1 MSDVN
6 NASRV
11 AQTSEQT
18 KQSNRRWLWRLLW
31 LLLALYILEQD
42 AEGILWSGPLQ
53 TSAGTLAAK
62 FVPTP
67 GFAPGYVQVSDITP
81 DSPMRQAGVTNGDQ
95 IAFDRRFDFVR
106 RLRTGEQV
114 KFSLERDGRMS
125 RHTVAATAMTADPGS
140 QAHSIGILVAG
151 ITGVIITL
159 VGIFFLWVGRGTP
172 SVTWLGI
179 LQITVGM
186 LNIEPGLWTSNPN
199 NFAVLATINL
209 SLIALAPVASFAF
222 AMRFYEENLGSVGP
236 GVGRIWPIYI
246 ALVALTT
253 AMYDYSWL
261 GFTSERET
269 TFISILWSISNY
281 IGFLLTLMMIYL
293 GWKRSISEINRRFSF
308 LLVGFLMF
316 VFAQAIYVT
325 LSGVLQDSNWESSPL
340 IYLANFLIAIAAPA
354 LFAYAILKHKVI
366 DLGFAIN
373 RTLVY
378 GIISFGLL
386 LVFGLIEWVSERILP
401 EESFEATAVVNAGVA
416 LTIFVVF
423 HRVRDFV
430 QHHVERL
437 LFRAWHANEAALRR
451 FLRHAA
457 FVSKPDA
464 LAAAAVAEWCR
475 FSSGARC
482 ALYLRDGDDYAR
494 MTGDLA
500 GAPDRIDRDEKAVVI
515 MRAEHGL
522 IELHE
527 SGSSLAAALAL
538 PFVHRAELHGF
549 VLLASKPSGDS
560 YRPDEIELLG
570 MAAHQIGL
578 DLHALKVEQLESR
591 VLDLEARNGE
601 LRAAISNA
609 AISPSLSIGG

>member
-1 MSDVN
+1 MNEVVT
-6 NASRV
+6 ASRLT
-11 AQTSEQT
+11 QTSDRT
-18 KQSNRRWLWRLLW
+18 KQPNRRWLWRLLW
-31 LLLALYILEQD
+31 LLLALYVLDQD
-42 AEGILWSGPLQ
+42 AEGVLWSGPLQ
-53 TSAGTLAAK
+53 TSAGTLAAT

-67 GFAPGYVQVSDITP
+67 GFAPGYVQISDMGP
-81 DSPMRQAGVTNGDQ
+81 DSPMRQAGVANGDH

-106 RLRTGEQV
+106 RLRIGEQV
-114 KFSLERDGRMS
+114 RFSLEHDGRMS
-125 RHTVAATAMTADPGS
+125 RHTVAAVAMPLDRGS
-140 QAHSIGILVAG
+140 QAHSIAKLVAG
-151 ITGVIITL
+151 ITGLVITL
-159 VGIFFLWVGRGTP
+159 VGVFFLCVGRGTP

-179 LQITVGM
+179 LQITVGV
-186 LNIEPGLWTSNPN
+186 LNIEPGLWTSNPA
-199 NFAVLATINL
+199 NFAFLATINL
-209 SLIALAPVASFAF
+209 SLIALAPVASLAF
-222 AMRFYEENLGSVGP
+222 AVRFYEENLGPVSQRVR
-236 GVGRIWPIYI
+236 RIWPIYI
-246 ALVALTT
+246 AVVALTT

-269 TFISILWSISNY
+269 TIISIFWSISNY
-281 IGFLLTLMMIYL
+281 VGLLFTLVIIYA
-293 GWKRSISEINRRFSF
+293 GWQRSVSEINRRFGF

-325 LSGVLQDSNWESSPL
+325 LSGVLQDPNWESSPL
-340 IYLANFLIAIAAPA
+340 IFLANFLIAIAAPA

-416 LTIFVVF
+416 LTIFVLF
-423 HRVRDFV
+423 HRVRAFV

-457 FVSKPDA
+457 FISKPDA

-475 FSSGARC
+475 FSCGANC

-500 GAPDRIDRDEKAVVI
+500 GAPDRIDCDEKAVVV
-515 MRAEHGL
+515 MRAEHDV

-527 SGSSLAAALAL
+527 SGSTLAAALAL

-549 VLLASKPSGDS
+549 ILLASKPSGDS

-578 DLHALKVEQLESR
+578 DLHALKVEQLQSR

-601 LRAAISNA
+601 LRAAFTNA
-609 AISPSLSIGG
+609 AVSPSLSTGG